1 MRAVKKPVSEGG
13 GYSLLKLLLRKI
25 RELLSGAIE
34 VRYVS
39 VPVWRPW
46 RDF

>member
-1 MRAVKKPVSEGG
+1 MSGDIVRLTALKR
-13 GYSLLKLLLRKI
+13 LLGKV
-25 RELLSGAIE
+25 RELLGDARDL
-34 VRYVS
+34 RYVS

>member
-1 MRAVKKPVSEGG
+1 MDAVV
-13 GYSLLKLLLRKI
+13 LKLAFLKGLLGKI
-25 RELLSGAIE
+25 MELLSEARE

>member
-1 MRAVKKPVSEGG
+1 MSSAAPRRAVLKN
-13 GYSLLKLLLRKI
+13 LLKKLS
-25 RELLSGAIE
+25 ELLSQVRE